1 MEWRA
6 AGACR
11 RRPARGPGPRPTGS
25 ARPCSRGSS
34 TSTSCPA
41 ARVLDLYAGSG
52 ALGLE
57 AASRGARSV
66 LLVDA
71 DRNAAKVARGNAAV
85 VGLPGVVVREDTV
98 ERVLL
103 AGPGGRGRVDLVF
116 LDPPYD
122 LSEDALG
129 DALALLVGH
138 GWLAPEALVV
148 VERSSRSPEPRWSEG
163 LAPRG
168 GASLRRDPD
177 VVRRRPRPRRGGL
190 TRRIP
195 ARGGEGHDLTPRCG
209 LLWGGGAS
217 GPRSDAEMRL
227 LVGPGGER
235 ARRRGGTGRRRW

>member
-1 MEWRA
+1 VRVV
-6 AGACR
+6 AGRFGGR
-11 RRPARGPGPRPTGS
+11 RLSAPPGRGTRPTS
-25 ARPCSRGSS
+25 DRVREALFSRLEHLDVLSG
-34 TSTSCPA
+34 

-103 AGPGGRGRVDLVF
+103 AGPGGGGRVDLVF

-122 LSEDALG
+122 LSEDTLG

-163 LAPRG
+163 LAP
-168 GASLRRDPD
+168 A
-177 VVRRRPRPRRGGL
+177 
-190 TRRIP
+190 
-195 ARGGEGHDLTPRCG
+195 
-209 LLWGGGAS
+209 
-217 GPRSDAEMRL
+217 
-227 LVGPGGER
+227 GER
-235 ARRRGGTGRRRW
+235 RYGETRMWFADAPGPDAVA